1 MANEDIEKEKRE
13 LELQRQKHF
22 SGGPGSQFISGGEQA
37 SDFKGTMSRL
47 LQLLKP
53 QLSLILLTFVMT
65 IAYTVASTYAPNKLA
80 DMVISSPTVF
90 AQKTPTAE
98 LTSTRS
104 VMQRRTWG

>member
-1 MANEDIEKEKRE
+1 MANEDVEKEKRE
-13 LELQRQKHF
+13 LELQRQKRF

-53 QLSLILLTFVMT
+53 QLPLILMTFVMT

-80 DMVISSPTVF
+80 AIICPDGGMQPDSAVYHDRRIAESGLRY
-90 AQKTPTAE
+90 AQ
-98 LTSTRS
+98 
-104 VMQRRTWG
+104 GH